1 MKQYICDI
9 CGKGFDPKAPGAN
22 KSESPLPA
30 SGLLGIAASA
40 LDVCPCCMEKGR
52 SIDFKSALIDTWRWE
67 VETDDD
73 SASVDV

>member
-9 CGKGFDPKAPGAN
+9 CIKKFDPSKPGAN

-40 LDVCPCCMEKGR
+40 LDVCPHCMELGR
-52 SIDFKSALIDTWRWE
+52 HIDFKAALIDAWRYA
-67 VETDDD
+67 VEEAEDGTL
-73 SASVDV
+73 DV